1 MQLHALVSNGIEC
14 REIKYCEIVKNE
26 REVIKMTNAEIIM
39 RERMELAEQGI
50 LATSPDTFIDVD
62 GEEVEMEVPEE
73 IHTFDYW
80 KNAGRCVKYGEHA
93 VAKFA
98 VWSPTKASRKEQAE
112 AEAKGEKPKMKMYMR
127 MTSFFKRDQT
137 ETLEEA
143 EKHREERK
151 AAKEA
156 EKKQAE
162 KPETSK
168 ARHGEYEEKFEKA
181 CAEIQ
186 AENEAKKTEKK
197 TTKKTAEKPKTK
209 TEKKTVKKTAKPD
222 TPNSKK
228 EVEVGEQYAF
238 A

>member
-1 MQLHALVSNGIEC
+1 
-14 REIKYCEIVKNE
+14 
-26 REVIKMTNAEIIM
+26 MTNAEIIM

-156 EKKQAE
+156 EKSAPKKTEEPKAE
-162 KPETSK
+162 KT
-168 ARHGEYEEKFEKA
+168 EKP
-181 CAEIQ
+181 
-186 AENEAKKTEKK
+186 KTEKK
-197 TTKKTAEKPKTK
+197 TTKKTADKPETK

-228 EVEVGEQYAF
+228 EVEVGEQYMF

>member
-1 MQLHALVSNGIEC
+1 
-14 REIKYCEIVKNE
+14 
-26 REVIKMTNAEIIM
+26 MTNAEIIM

-127 MTSFFKRDQT
+127 MTSFFKKDQT

-156 EKKQAE
+156 EKSAPKKTEEPKAE

-197 TTKKTAEKPKTK
+197 TTKKTADKPETK